1 MHGDDDCGKSM
12 ACQYINNNGV
22 QCALLCDRRG
32 RHFTTFFLLTRFLP
46 AAVGASLLRC
56 CISDRNAAF
65 SAAPNPIDRVYE
77 PSLWGYT
84 ILCDQSLRSLRERY
98 ALQPTRAILFLAV
111 LFLHEFYLDRG
122 SILSVYP
129 AISNFLGGAD
139 RLTLC
144 IRLPS
149 RQHPH
154 SFGCDSGSAG
164 VRREA

>member
-1 MHGDDDCGKSM
+1 MRYARLPFQD
-12 ACQYINNNGV
+12 
-22 QCALLCDRRG
+22 
-32 RHFTTFFLLTRFLP
+32 FPLTRFLP

-65 SAAPNPIDRVYE
+65 LAAPNPIDRVYV
-77 PSLWGYT
+77 PSLWGYI
-84 ILCDQSLRSLRERY
+84 ILCDQSLRSLRERCTI
-98 ALQPTRAILFLAV
+98 QPTGAILFLAV
-111 LFLHEFYLDRG
+111 LFLHELYLDCG
-122 SILSVYP
+122 SLLSVYP
-129 AISNFLGGAD
+129 AISRFSGGAD

-149 RQHPH
+149 LQHPH